1 MNGREWNGY
10 RVKLNGGLSET
21 NVLRKESEKR

>member
-1 MNGREWNGY
+1 MEENGMD